1 MLSFR
6 YILLSGTSLTPVI
19 PTGNGL
25 VWGAG
30 NYLIWDT
37 GNTLTWG

>member
-1 MLSFR
+1 MLLFR

-19 PTGNGL
+19 PTGNDL

-30 NYLIWDT
+30 NFLTWDT
-37 GNTLTWG
+37 GNFLTWG

>member
-6 YILLSGTSLTPVI
+6 YILLSGTSLTPVT
-19 PTGNGL
+19 TGNGL